1 MDPDLQIEIMFK
13 SFCSLFY
20 LGSSNQG
27 LMVEKCLKTASTQ
40 QLEVCGY
47 NLSEGFWEGERRRPT
62 NRAMDPV
69 EMLEKIL
76 AANREEGAFKRR
88 LFLLDHFDLLL
99 ESQDAMILTK
109 LRLIQ
114 DRSVNQYTVVL
125 LGRPFYPL
133 PQPLSDIPRID
144 FPLLSSEDILGL
156 IGNCR
161 QDLAPEEAEKLV
173 RALKPL
179 TVTECEN
186 LLSWSMAATGKVDVA
201 LIEREKGSLLKRR
214 ANGLIEMCPPSVDFG
229 QVGGLDL
236 LKDWLRKRGRFI
248 SRQDLKTGIPSPKGL
263 LLCGPPGCGKSYV
276 VSALAGT
283 LGLQLVKLNPS
294 RLFSSLVGETE
305 QNLRVALDVAV
316 ALSPCIFW
324 VDEFEKLFPD
334 SRGQASDGGVLL
346 RVTGL
351 FLDFLQED
359 RQGVF
364 VCGTV
369 NNLAAL
375 PTEITRAGRFD
386 AVFFVDLPDGEERRA
401 ILRVLLTKYGLSA
414 QAAQNDLIIEAS
426 EGFSGAELEQA
437 VVETLYEC
445 ADCGK
450 DFHENILLQE
460 IRKLVP
466 ASTTMQEEIDQMR
479 KGCSGRTRPASS
491 TARLTPKSGGMTCRI
506 SPA

>member
-1 MDPDLQIEIMFK
+1 
-13 SFCSLFY
+13 
-20 LGSSNQG
+20 
-27 LMVEKCLKTASTQ
+27 
-40 QLEVCGY
+40 
-47 NLSEGFWEGERRRPT
+47 
-62 NRAMDPV
+62 
-69 EMLEKIL
+69 
-76 AANREEGAFKRR
+76 
-88 LFLLDHFDLLL
+88 LD
-99 ESQDAMILTK
+99 
-109 LRLIQ
+109 
-114 DRSVNQYTVVL
+114 
-125 LGRPFYPL
+125 
-133 PQPLSDIPRID
+133 
-144 FPLLSSEDILGL
+144 L

-161 QDLAPEEAEKLV
+161 QTLAREETERLI

-179 TVTECEN
+179 TVMECEN
-186 LLSWSMAATGKVDVA
+186 MLSWSMATSGKIDTE

-214 ANGLIEMCPPSVDFG
+214 ANGLIEMCPPSADLG

-236 LKDWLRKRGRFI
+236 LKDWLRKRGRFL
-248 SRQDLKTGIPSPKGL
+248 SGQDLKAGIPSPKGL

-305 QNLRVALDVAV
+305 QNLRVALDVAL
-316 ALSPCIFW
+316 ALSPCVFW

-359 RQGVF
+359 RPGVF
-364 VCGTV
+364 ACGTV

-401 ILRVLLTKYGLSA
+401 ILRILCSKYGLSA
-414 QAAQNDLIIEAS
+414 QAVLNDLIIEAS
-426 EGFSGAELEQA
+426 EGFSGAELDQA
-437 VVETLYEC
+437 MVETLYEC
-445 ADCGK
+445 ADRWS
-450 DFHENILLQE
+450 DFPERVLLQE

-466 ASTTMQEEIDQMR
+466 ASTTMQEEIDLMR
-479 KGCSGRTRPASS
+479 KGCLGRTRPASS
-491 TARLTPKSGGMTCRI
+491 TRRPMPKSGGMTCRI
-506 SPA
+506 SPV

>member
-1 MDPDLQIEIMFK
+1 MDPDRQIESMFR

-20 LGSSNQG
+20 LGSPNQS
-27 LMVEKCLKTASTQ
+27 LMVEKCLVAAAAQ
-40 QLEVCGY
+40 QMEVCGY
-47 NLSEGFWEGERRRPT
+47 NLSEGFWEGDRKRSKD
-62 NRAMDPV
+62 RAMDPV

-76 AANREEGAFKRR
+76 ATNLQEGAFKRK
-88 LFLLDHFDLLL
+88 LFLLEHFDLLL
-99 ESQDAMILTK
+99 ENQDAMVLTK

-133 PQPLSDIPRID
+133 PQPLSDISRID
-144 FPLLSSEDILGL
+144 LPLLSSKDILAL
-156 IGNCR
+156 IGNVR
-161 QDLAPEEAEKLV
+161 HTLASHEIDRLI

-186 LLSWSMAATGKVDVA
+186 LLSWSMATFGKVDVV
-201 LIEREKGSLLKRR
+201 LIEREKTSLLTRR
-214 ANGLIEMCPPSVDFG
+214 ANGLIELCHPSADLG
-229 QVGGLDL
+229 LVGGLDL
-236 LKDWLRKRGRFI
+236 LKEWLRKRGRFL
-248 SRQDLKTGIPSPKGL
+248 SGEDLNDGIPSPKGL

-283 LGLQLVKLNPS
+283 LGFELVKLNPS

-316 ALSPCIFW
+316 AMAPCIFW

-334 SRGQASDGGVLL
+334 SQGQVSDGGVLL

-351 FLDFLQED
+351 FLDFLQER

-369 NNLAAL
+369 NSLAAL
-375 PTEITRAGRFD
+375 PAEITRAGRFD
-386 AVFFVDLPDGEERRA
+386 AVFFVDLPDLEERRA
-401 ILRVLLTKYGLSA
+401 ILKVLCRKYGLSP
-414 QAAQNDLIIEAS
+414 QAAQNDLIAEAS

-437 VVETLYEC
+437 VVEALYEC
-445 ADCGK
+445 ADRGA
-450 DFHENILLQE
+450 DFHELVLLQE
-460 IRKLVP
+460 IRNLVP
-466 ASTTMQEEIDQMR
+466 ASITVQAEIDLMR
-479 KGCSGRTRPASS
+479 KGCLGRTRPASS
-491 TARLTPKSGGMTCRI
+491 ARRTMSKSGGMTCRI